1 MRLVPIFVSLLAAA
15 MLCAPG
21 ARAAGTVY
29 KCRVDGKLSYSDR
42 PCPSGQSQALPPAPA
57 GIPVGDT
64 AGVATGDSRTLLD
77 LEKAR
82 TERAKQEAIENRESR
97 AQARAGHVR
106 VRQLERCQKLQL
118 QHKWLEEDL
127 AKAQTPSKQA
137 AARTKLKR
145 QAETMAVECP
155 G

>member
-1 MRLVPIFVSLLAAA
+1 MRRLSFLTSLLAAA
-15 MLCAPG
+15 ALCAP
-21 ARAAGTVY
+21 AAHAADAVY
-29 KCRVDGKLSYSDR
+29 KCRIDGKLSYSDR
-42 PCPSGQSQALPPAPA
+42 PCPEGQGQALPPPSA

-77 LEKAR
+77 LEKVR
-82 TERAKQEAIENRESR
+82 TERARQEAIENRESR

-127 AKAQTPSKQA
+127 AKAQTPARQA

-145 QAETMAVECP
+145 QSETMAVECP

>member
-1 MRLVPIFVSLLAAA
+1 MRCLPILMFL
-15 MLCAPG
+15 LCAG
-21 ARAAGTVY
+21 AAQAAQPASQPVY

-42 PCPSGQSQALPPAPA
+42 PCPGGQGETLAPLPA

-64 AGVATGDSRTLLD
+64 AGVGTGDSRTLLE
-77 LEKAR
+77 LEQLR
-82 TERAKQEAIENRESR
+82 TERAKQEAIENREAR

-106 VRQLERCQKLQL
+106 IRQVERCQKLQL

-127 AKAQTPSKQA
+127 ARAGTPARQA
-137 AARTKLKR
+137 AARTRLQR
-145 QAETMAVECP
+145 QAQSMAVECP

>member
-1 MRLVPIFVSLLAAA
+1 LTAGTLSAPAAQ
-15 MLCAPG
+15 
-21 ARAAGTVY
+21 AAGTVY
-29 KCRVDGKLSYSDR
+29 KCRIDGKLSYSDR
-42 PCPSGQSQALPPAPA
+42 PCPEGQGQALPPAPA
-57 GIPVGDT
+57 GIPVDDT
-64 AGVATGDSRTLLD
+64 AGVTTGDSRTLLD
-77 LEKAR
+77 LEKVR

-97 AQARAGHVR
+97 AQAHAGHVR

-127 AKAQTPSKQA
+127 AKAQTPARQA

-145 QAETMAVECP
+145 QRETMAVECP